1 MLYKGHRFFTKDV
14 NFIRPYFKDFG
25 WANFWALTASIAF
38 VRIDG
43 DIPVAGPIPK
53 TIIGNHVICLSFPPH
68 PIPLLSEAEALPSR
82 RPPGERGIRG
92 LGFSCALCLTHFQ
105 QSVSKEGCSDATG
118 ELSVKRIFAIDIL
131 FLVPDTLSGF
141 YT

>member
-25 WANFWALTASIAF
+25 WTNFWALTASIAF

-53 TIIGNHVICLSFPPH
+53 TIIGYHMLPFVRVKDKGLR
-68 PIPLLSEAEALPSR
+68 LEAKD
-82 RPPGERGIRG
+82 
-92 LGFSCALCLTHFQ
+92 F
-105 QSVSKEGCSDATG
+105 SDA
-118 ELSVKRIFAIDIL
+118 SNL
-131 FLVPDTLSGF
+131 FPLPFNLL
-141 YT
+141 